1 MPVMLERWN
10 DDKMDA
16 LAAKVDGTAVQLRE
30 HRRETR
36 EDMRELR
43 QEMEELRQ
51 EMKDGFERMGRT
63 MVQGAFGLAGSMIVG
78 FATVVA
84 TQL

>member
-1 MPVMLERWN
+1 MLERWN

-16 LAAKVDGTAVQLRE
+16 LATKVDNTSAQLGE

-36 EDMRELR
+36 EEIRDLRRE
-43 QEMEELRQ
+43 MNELRQ
-51 EMKDGFERMGRT
+51 EMKDGFERIGRT
-63 MVQGAFGLAGSMIVG
+63 MAQRAFGLAGSMIVG
-78 FATVVA
+78 FAAVVA